1 MASEAVKRILEAEAE
16 ADKRSAE
23 ARAKA
28 DSIVTE
34 AERKA
39 SITVQKRLTDA
50 KTETGKLRDENRR
63 RLEEYTN
70 KAEEDCAAKL
80 AELEKTAASNSDKAV
95 EAIISGFFS

>member
-16 ADKRSAE
+16 ADRRSAE

-28 DSIVTE
+28 DGIVTE

-39 SITVQKRLTDA
+39 SIAVQKRLTDA
-50 KTETGKLRDENRR
+50 KTETGRIRDENRR

-80 AELEKTAASNSDKAV
+80 AELEKTAASNSEKAV
-95 EAIISGFFS
+95 EAIISGYFS

>member
-1 MASEAVKRILEAEAE
+1 MASEAVKKVLEAEAE

-28 DSIVTE
+28 DGIVTE

-39 SITVQKRLTDA
+39 SIAVQKRLTDA
-50 KTETGKLRDENRR
+50 KTEISNLRDENRR
-63 RLEEYTN
+63 RLDEYTK

-80 AELEKTAASNSDKAV
+80 NELENTAGSNSNKAI
-95 EAIISGFFS
+95 EAIISEYFS